1 MLCINNPYTDV
12 AFNLAAEEYLLKQVK
27 DDVFMVWQ
35 NEPSVILGKHQDK
48 DMEVNVDYA
57 EKHRIGVYKRSSGGG
72 AVYHDL
78 GNVNLT
84 FIETSRHPQF
94 DKYVAWMRQFLGGL
108 GVDVQADER
117 RGLYLNGLKVSGSA
131 QYMYK
136 DRVMFHATLLFSSDL
151 DRIKALLL
159 DKEAPA
165 SDSYKPWVRS
175 VKSPVTNLA
184 SYIKQK
190 LDIEDIKHQLINFMA
205 WMDQSNYMYTF
216 TPKDIQFIKE
226 IQMERGDAALLSYE
240 DGSQHDLT
248 PSIHQ

>member
-27 DDVFMVWQ
+27 EDIFMVWQ

-48 DMEVNVDYA
+48 AMEVDLEYA
-57 EKHRIGVYKRSSGGG
+57 DKHKIGVYKRQSGGG

-84 FIETSRHPQF
+84 FIETSREPNF
-94 DKYVAWMRQFLGGL
+94 DKYVGWMRQFLSGL

-131 QYMYK
+131 QYMFK
-136 DRVMFHATLLFSSDL
+136 DRVMFHATLLFSTDL
-151 DRIKALLL
+151 ERIKALLL
-159 DKEAPA
+159 DKDTPMEDAA
-165 SDSYKPWVRS
+165 KRWVRS

-184 SYIKQK
+184 PYIKQE
-190 LDIEDIKHQLINFMA
+190 LDVDDIKHQLINFMA
-205 WMDQSNYMYTF
+205 WMDRANYMYTF
-216 TPKDIQFIKE
+216 TEKDRRQIRE
-226 IQMERGDAALLSYE
+226 IMVSRMNNLKDAILLKRM
-240 DGSQHDLT
+240 
-248 PSIHQ
+248 PSLEIT

>member
-12 AFNLAAEEYLLKQVK
+12 AFNLAAEEYLLKQVR
-27 DDVFMVWQ
+27 DDIFMVWQ

-48 DMEVNVDYA
+48 ATEVDVDYA
-57 EKHRIGVYKRSSGGG
+57 DQHQIGIYKRQSGGG

-84 FIETSRHPQF
+84 FIETSQQPNF
-94 DKYVAWMRQFLGGL
+94 DKYVGWMRQFLNGL

-131 QYMYK
+131 QYLYK
-136 DRVMFHATLLFSSDL
+136 DRVMFHATLLFSTDL

-159 DKEAPA
+159 DKETTDTNTA
-165 SDSYKPWVRS
+165 KPWVRS

-184 SYIKQK
+184 PYIKQN
-190 LDIEDIKHQLINFMA
+190 LDVEDIKRQLINFMA
-205 WMDQSNYMYTF
+205 WMDHANYIHTF
-216 TPKDIQFIKE
+216 TTNDRQKILENQ
-226 IQMERGDAALLSYE
+226 RDAIL
-240 DGSQHDLT
+240 
-248 PSIHQ
+248 I